1 MILEEYDE
9 TKNSMFNP
17 YEVENKLHVA
27 VNNGEDSFEYNVLN
41 PINEEEIEQDI
52 IKDIKL
58 ITDFVNELN
67 LDNNLFK
74 KEA

>member
-27 VNNGEDSFEYNVLN
+27 VNNDEDSFEYNVLN

>member
-27 VNNGEDSFEYNVLN
+27 VNNGDDSFEYNVLN